1 MSRTRTVEIKKLDE
15 PWSIITLADGNTLRS
30 RMIVTGVRAVL
41 DDKGDQSIAPD
52 GKPMY
57 QVDMQQVM
65 AIETRQLDA

>member
-15 PWSIITLADGNTLRS
+15 PWCTITLTDGNTIRS

-41 DDKGDQSIAPD
+41 DDKGDQAMLPD

-57 QVDMQQVM
+57 QVDMQQVLS
-65 AIETRQLDA
+65 IETRQLDA

>member
-1 MSRTRTVEIKKLDE
+1 MNRTRTVAIKSLDE
-15 PWSIITLADGNTLRS
+15 PWCTITLTDGNIIRS

-57 QVDMQQVM
+57 QVDMQQILS
-65 AIETRQLDA
+65 IETRQLDA